1 VKFIRLV
8 ALSATLTCLSWGELA
23 QGKPAAMELR
33 GSKSETKFLMFAGYK
48 KTGTRGLYQ
57 ADPLRHAPR

>member
-1 VKFIRLV
+1 
-8 ALSATLTCLSWGELA
+8 LSVMGELA

-48 KTGTRGLYQ
+48 KTGTCGLY
-57 ADPLRHAPR
+57 